1 MYVTTKNLYKFVY
14 QMNKKLNRS
23 RTNKVV
29 GGVCGGLGDYFN
41 VDPIVFRFAFVALL
55 LAGGGGFFIYLILL
69 VVIPKA
75 PFEFDNNNAQ
85 QTVNTDN
92 GFNSFQ
98 QADLGDSET
107 PDSSRTIFG
116 LILIS
121 GGALLLLNNLVRAFN
136 IEKLWP
142 AILVIMGLGLI
153 FQKNKNNKDNNA

>member
-1 MYVTTKNLYKFVY
+1 
-14 QMNKKLNRS
+14 
-23 RTNKVV
+23 
-29 GGVCGGLGDYFN
+29 
-41 VDPIVFRFAFVALL
+41 LL

-107 PDSSRTIFG
+107 PDSSRTFFG

-121 GGALLLLNNLVRAFN
+121 GGALLLLNNLVKAFN